1 MADARKELFTKLR
14 KEKYTILVPDMCPI
28 HFNIIAEGMRRR
40 GYNMVIVTPHGRE
53 AKDDGLTAIQNDACY
68 PVVIIA
74 GAFIHELRSGNYDL
88 DHTAVIISQT
98 GGGCRA
104 SNYLALFRK
113 AFAKEFP
120 QVPVL
125 SFNFSGLEKETSLP
139 ISLGS
144 GLELYHSVLYGDF
157 LTNLV
162 NQARAYYAKEEV
174 DAALEECLVYIKAK
188 LGKASFYRRQKNYKF
203 FLSRFAKLQPTG
215 KRKPRVGVVGEIYVK
230 YSPYANNELCEF
242 LLRSDVEPVFP
253 SLNEFVLYCLY
264 NWLIDHDYY
273 GRNKKSYP
281 LLKLA
286 YRYLLHI
293 TRSMN
298 KALTGTAFLPY
309 DDFEE
314 VISCGKKVID
324 IGVKMGEGWLIP
336 AEMVC
341 FASNGV
347 PNIVV
352 VQPFGCLPNHIVGK
366 GMVRPVKALCP
377 NANIVPLDF
386 DASSTSVN
394 QENRLKLMLANL
406 SR

>member
-1 MADARKELFTKLR
+1 MPETREELFARLK

-28 HFNIIAEGMRRR
+28 HFNIIAQGLRNR

-74 GAFIHELRSGNYDL
+74 GAFIHELRSGKYDL
-88 DHTAVIISQT
+88 NRTAVIISQT

-139 ISLGS
+139 ITLGL
-144 GLELYHSVLYGDF
+144 GLELYHGVLYGDF

-162 NQARAYYAKEEV
+162 NQARTYHAKEEV
-174 DAALEECLVYIKAK
+174 DAALNDCLDYIKGK
-188 LGKASFYRRQKNYKF
+188 LGKASFYKKKKHYKYF
-203 FLSRFAKLQPTG
+203 VSRFEKLQPEG

-264 NWLIDHDYY
+264 NWLVDHNYY
-273 GRNKKSYP
+273 GRYKHSYP
-281 LLKLA
+281 MLKIA
-286 YRYLLHI
+286 YKYLIHI

-298 KALTGTAFLPY
+298 KALTGTSFLPY

-314 VISCGKKVID
+314 VVSCGEKVID

-341 FASNGV
+341 FASHDV